1 MPQISAVPSMSPTS
15 PMPSSLPMLP
25 TSALAVLYSE
35 WIKIRS
41 VRSVAG
47 SLAAVFLAT
56 MAVTVL
62 TFATIGQAE
71 AKDTDAELV
80 FGAFYALNFGQL
92 AAISF
97 GATAISSEYVN
108 GGLRIS
114 LAAVPRRT
122 LFYTVKMSLIGGLAL
137 AVGLFTSFSAFFVG
151 QLFMGEYAIGLGEPG
166 ALRAAF
172 GGGIYLAL
180 MALFAAGLTVFLR
193 SAVAVLSL
201 LIPFILI
208 VSFVVGDVAGSAAD
222 YLPDRAG
229 QLVLHQHSEGPLGP
243 WAGLAVTAAWAAV
256 ALLAGWWA
264 LRRRDA

>member
-1 MPQISAVPSMSPTS
+1 MSTTAVFR
-15 PMPSSLPMLP
+15 
-25 TSALAVLYSE
+25 SE

-41 VRSVAG
+41 VRSISG
-47 SLAAVFLAT
+47 SLIAVFLVT
-56 MAVTVL
+56 MVVTVL
-62 TFATIGQAE
+62 TFATVGQAE
-71 AKDTDAELV
+71 ADNADADLL
-80 FGAFYALNFGQL
+80 FGAFYALNFGQI

-97 GATAISSEYVN
+97 GATAISSEYLN
-108 GGLRIS
+108 GALSMS

-122 LFYTVKMSLIGGLAL
+122 HFYMVKMSLVGGAVL
-137 AVGLFTSFSAFFVG
+137 AVGLITSFGSFLAG
-151 QLFMGEYAIGLGEPG
+151 QLFMGEHAIGLGEPG

-180 MALFAAGLTVFLR
+180 MALFAAGLTVLLR

-208 VSFVVGDVAGSAAD
+208 VSFVVGDIAGSAAG

-229 QLVLHQHSEGPLGP
+229 QLVLHQHPEGGLGP
-243 WAGLAVTAAWAAV
+243 WAGLAVTAAWAAA
-256 ALLAGWWA
+256 ALLVGWWA

>member
-1 MPQISAVPSMSPTS
+1 MST
-15 PMPSSLPMLP
+15 
-25 TSALAVLYSE
+25 TAVLRSE

-41 VRSVAG
+41 VRSISG
-47 SLAAVFLAT
+47 SLIAVFLVT
-56 MAVTVL
+56 MVVTVL
-62 TFATIGQAE
+62 TFATVGQAE
-71 AKDTDAELV
+71 ADNADAELV
-80 FGAFYALNFGQL
+80 FGAFYALNFGQI

-97 GATAISSEYVN
+97 GATAISSEYLN
-108 GGLRIS
+108 GALCMS

-122 LFYTVKMSLIGGLAL
+122 HFYTVKMSLVGGAAL
-137 AVGLFTSFSAFFVG
+137 TVGLITAFGSFLVG

-180 MALFAAGLTVFLR
+180 MALFAAGLTVLLR

-208 VSFVVGDVAGSAAD
+208 VSFVVGDIAGSAAD

-229 QLVLHQHSEGPLGP
+229 QLVLHQHPEGSLGP
-243 WAGLAVTAAWAAV
+243 WAGLAVTAAWAAT